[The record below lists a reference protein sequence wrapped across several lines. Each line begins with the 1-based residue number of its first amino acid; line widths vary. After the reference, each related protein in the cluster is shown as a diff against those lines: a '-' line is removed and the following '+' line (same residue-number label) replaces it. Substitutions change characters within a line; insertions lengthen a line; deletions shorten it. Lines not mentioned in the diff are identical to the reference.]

1 MKKSTEIKAGSLSW
15 RLFSRLLSAGSLCPS
30 PLARATQRWTCSHTI
45 KQVACSL
52 LHYLC
57 LGLCLGI
64 KFYDTWKKWFNRTGA
79 KLNVRGSVFPEYY
92 WTSPKQELK
101 RNYFFRFFF
110 YQGFFVIHFP
120 LGETRRLY
128 SFQHK
133 LIFSEQ
139 LPMFVPKASY
149 VKSGKRISPR
159 KLCSILSKLNKRLIR
174 HIQLF
179 QVCILAHAFYINQ

>member
-110 YQGFFVIHFP
+110 LPRFLCNSFPFGWNAPSVFFSAQADILRTVADVCTQSELRDVRKADFP
-120 LGETRRLY
+120 T
-128 SFQHK
+128 
-133 LIFSEQ
+133 
-139 LPMFVPKASY
+139 
-149 VKSGKRISPR
+149 
-159 KLCSILSKLNKRLIR
+159 
-174 HIQLF
+174 
-179 QVCILAHAFYINQ
+179 